1 MNCSDWLNF
10 IVNSV
15 CAIATV
21 AAVIVALWQTKY
33 SNRKKIKTTAKNSYI
48 MIQNNDG
55 TISNRAWK
63 TISMEVVN
71 IGNRTVNLVDWGVY
85 FDKSFSLQILDV
97 TGKTL
102 PKAVG
107 IEDSVKLAADLSGL
121 KRSMCE
127 NRDQIKN
134 TESAIKL
141 YVSDSTG
148 KQYYAKTNYTAKQ
161 IMEMKESDTT
171 ISLKE

>member
-1 MNCSDWLNF
+1 MDCSDWLNF

-21 AAVIVALWQTKY
+21 AAVLVALWQTKY
-33 SNRKKIKTTAKNSYI
+33 SNHKRIKTIAKDAYI

-55 TISNRAWK
+55 TISNKAWM

-102 PKAVG
+102 PKTIG

-121 KRSMCE
+121 KRSMRE
-127 NRDQIKN
+127 NHDKIKN
-134 TESAIKL
+134 TESIIKL

-148 KQYYAKTNYTAKQ
+148 KQYYAKTNYTATQ

-171 ISLKE
+171 VSVKE